1 MSKMRIL
8 VNKENDSKKVKKR
21 KEKKPVLKLQEMD
34 VRSLILWK
42 LIPFLQVDH
51 LKGVKNEMK
60 IGERIIE
67 PKYQMLSLI
76 VMI

>member
-1 MSKMRIL
+1 MIQ
-8 VNKENDSKKVKKR
+8 KKSR

-60 IGERIIE
+60 IGEKIIE